1 MKKTPAKNKKKR
13 EELFSFAPHHIYH
26 ATNKMRAAVT
36 AKVVSPTSTVFVAQV
51 GEPPNIPRS
60 DDRPHDRQD
69 ELGFGA
75 PLSPL
80 LGFLGRR
87 NRASAILPL
96 PDHRLQ
102 FGESWGFLCCF
113 VFCPH
118 GVASA
123 ARTGQSLPICPACT
137 ERASVMTLKRKRT
150 KKKRGADATT
160 ASVTSQ

>member
-1 MKKTPAKNKKKR
+1 
-13 EELFSFAPHHIYH
+13 
-26 ATNKMRAAVT
+26 MRAAVT

-113 VFCPH
+113 VFFLTELRAPRAPAK
-118 GVASA
+118 AS
-123 ARTGQSLPICPACT
+123 QSVLPAP
-137 ERASVMTLKRKRT
+137 SGL
-150 KKKRGADATT
+150 
-160 ASVTSQ
+160 Q